1 VGNTPSIKDSVLELQ
16 TDLSEVEFDTAP
28 IALAEGER
36 AGLDN
41 INTLPISAMVQ
52 TLAGSSDRIL
62 DTKLSLESR
71 EDSLAIQQTSFE
83 AEIPHDS
90 LHSPQC
96 QESNSRELI
105 KTEVGDN
112 AKIPRLA
119 IHTPL
124 EDSVPT
130 TILNNYSA
138 YEESLANSGSL
149 ASPITVIIATPTSFP
164 PAFAVEANDRP
175 SINVDVSQFSS
186 DEPYVVTRLESPW
199 TLMSASKVCLTIL
212 SGQISSMF
220 INPITT

>member
-1 VGNTPSIKDSVLELQ
+1 VGDTSSTKDSVLELQ
-16 TDLSEVEFDTAP
+16 VNLSEVELDTAS
-28 IALAEGER
+28 IALAEEER
-36 AGLDN
+36 AGFDN

-52 TLAGSSDRIL
+52 TLAGSSDRIP

-71 EDSLAIQQTSFE
+71 EDSLATQQTSFE
-83 AEIPHDS
+83 AEIPCDF
-90 LHSPQC
+90 LHSPRC

-105 KTEVGDN
+105 KTDVGDN
-112 AKIPRLA
+112 AKISPLA

-130 TILNNYSA
+130 TILNKYST

-164 PAFAVEANDRP
+164 PASAVEANARP
-175 SINVDVSQFSS
+175 SINVDVPQLSS
-186 DEPYVVTRLESPW
+186 DEPYIVTQLESPW
-199 TLMSASKVCLTIL
+199 TLMNASKVCSTIL
-212 SGQISSMF
+212 SGRISSMF